1 MVNNP
6 SSPSAG
12 DMSFSVELPSFSDTD
27 IVSFQPS
34 NTHKAGNVKEIVKR
48 VFLSSYDRMT
58 EEMKSTLGID
68 WAGWLNS
75 GLDCE
80 VLKVGGSKG
89 WEKGKVKFKIVI
101 EFYPD
106 EPDEQELFT
115 NDKQK
120 LNQAESPLDDIR
132 LTMEKL
138 S

>member
-1 MVNNP
+1 MANNP

-48 VFLSSYDRMT
+48 AFLSSSDRMN
-58 EEMKSTLGID
+58 EEMNSTLKINLS
-68 WAGWLNS
+68 GWINS
-75 GLDCE
+75 GLDCDI
-80 VLKVGGSKG
+80 LKVGGSKG

-106 EPDEQELFT
+106 EPELEEFLT

-120 LNQAESPLDDIR
+120 LNQAESSLDDIR
-132 LTMEKL
+132 RTMNN
-138 S
+138 

>member
-1 MVNNP
+1 MANNP

-48 VFLSSYDRMT
+48 AFLSSYGQMND
-58 EEMKSTLGID
+58 EMKSNLKINLS
-68 WAGWLNS
+68 GWLNS
-75 GLDCE
+75 GLDCDI
-80 VLKVGGSKG
+80 LKVGGSKG

-106 EPDEQELFT
+106 EPDEQEIFT

-120 LNQAESPLDDIR
+120 LNQAESSLDDIR
-132 LTMEKL
+132 RTMNN
-138 S
+138 

>member
-1 MVNNP
+1 MANNP

-48 VFLSSYDRMT
+48 AFLSNYDRMKD
-58 EEMKSTLGID
+58 EMNSTLKINLS
-68 WAGWLNS
+68 GWINS
-75 GLDCE
+75 GLDCDI
-80 VLKVGGSKG
+80 LKVGGSKG

-120 LNQAESPLDDIR
+120 LNQAESSLDDIR
-132 LTMEKL
+132 RTMNN
-138 S
+138 